1 MLNLPNEFVCLSLP
15 LPVPSILD
23 IDVVLAPNAL
33 PLFFLFSRDGATFQ
47 MGSAEDGYKAIKAL
61 NGIEIQG

>member
-1 MLNLPNEFVCLSLP
+1 M
-15 LPVPSILD
+15 PSILD